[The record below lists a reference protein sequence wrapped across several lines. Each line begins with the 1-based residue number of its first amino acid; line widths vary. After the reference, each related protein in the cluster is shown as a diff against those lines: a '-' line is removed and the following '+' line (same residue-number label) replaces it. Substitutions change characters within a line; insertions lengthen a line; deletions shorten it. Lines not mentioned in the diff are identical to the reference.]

1 MENHTRTPAVH
12 GKSHA
17 WNSRSDW
24 TPRKLTLEFGLTLG
38 WGVGGG
44 SIIFQKA
51 GGLAIT
57 TILANIAGT
66 NRSFQI
72 LTGSFKIDK
81 FLFWQIKSYLIYQ
94 FSNYKVGIAK
104 KYINYVMEKKSS
116 QLFILQKNPI
126 CNSLGIKN
134 SNFVGKKSSFLDSGL
149 VVGISWTRHGNC
161 FCLNKKIPF
170 KTNKDQIGVV
180 MMVNE
185 IKVSASNW
193 LSKSNTK
200 MVHNARI
207 PYKNA

>member
-72 LTGSFKIDK
+72 LTGSFNVY
-81 FLFWQIKSYLIYQ
+81 FLFWQIKSYSKKQL
-94 FSNYKVGIAK
+94 GIAK
-104 KYINYVMEKKSS
+104 KI
-116 QLFILQKNPI
+116 Q
-126 CNSLGIKN
+126 
-134 SNFVGKKSSFLDSGL
+134 SNGK
-149 VVGISWTRHGNC
+149 RNH
-161 FCLNKKIPF
+161 
-170 KTNKDQIGVV
+170 
-180 MMVNE
+180 
-185 IKVSASNW
+185 
-193 LSKSNTK
+193 SK
-200 MVHNARI
+200 
-207 PYKNA
+207 

>member
-1 MENHTRTPAVH
+1 MNLFGEFSTLCGWPKVVMENHTCTPAVH

-116 QLFILQKNPI
+116 QLFILQKKPI

-134 SNFVGKKSSFLDSGL
+134 SNFVGKKIKFLRFR
-149 VVGISWTRHGNC
+149 ISCWH
-161 FCLNKKIPF
+161 LMNKTWKLFLP
-170 KTNKDQIGVV
+170 
-180 MMVNE
+180 E
-185 IKVSASNW
+185 
-193 LSKSNTK
+193 
-200 MVHNARI
+200 
-207 PYKNA
+207 